1 MPAPLTFALPPGA
14 SELREP
20 YVPPAPQASDFP
32 EGDLIDA
39 VYLARSAVARAE
51 DAMSRAHACEAE
63 DYRVDVAHLEAIESA
78 ATALNAATAVYR
90 ARREM
95 P

>member
-1 MPAPLTFALPPGA
+1 MLTFALPAGA
-14 SELREP
+14 AEERDPYEP
-20 YVPPAPQASDFP
+20 PTPKASDFP

-51 DAMSRAHACEAE
+51 DAMSRAHACEAD
-63 DYRVDVAHLEAIESA
+63 DYRVSAEHIEAIERA
-78 ATALNAATAVYR
+78 ATALNTATAVYR
-90 ARREM
+90 ARRN